1 VKFSLFDTLVRHHPD
16 GTLDP
21 ALATDWRRTAATT
34 WQLTLRPGVGW
45 HDGTRFTSVD
55 AKYSLDRTYDATLKA
70 ARLSP
75 FFQTIDRTEAP
86 SPETLVI
93 HTNRPVGLWTGVR
106 NPCGAHADEVQPT
119 TLGLGA
125 LPALARDMNS
135 PAAEIARPRVPVTAA

>member
-1 VKFSLFDTLVRHHPD
+1 MGITAHVLI
-16 GTLDP
+16 
-21 ALATDWRRTAATT
+21 LAGAAIDHTPLLCGAPT
-34 WQLTLRPGVGW
+34 WQLTLRPGVRW

-93 HTNRPVGLWTGVR
+93 HTNRPVGL
-106 NPCGAHADEVQPT
+106 
-119 TLGLGA
+119 
-125 LPALARDMNS
+125 
-135 PAAEIARPRVPVTAA
+135 